1 MKHVKAALM
10 AFLVGMVGFWMPT
23 DSLAAGVC
31 THSAQA
37 AVVYDPQSDT
47 VLYETKGQEELPMAS
62 TTKIMTAYLVLES
75 AELSDWRVTVSETAV
90 SQEGS
95 SSGLKAGDVIRLSDL
110 AACMLLASGNE
121 AAVAGAEAVAGS
133 EEAFVALMNEQAQAW
148 GLQHTHFNTASGLDG
163 ESHYTTARDLAKMAA
178 CAMEND
184 AFRALW
190 SEKEKQVSVQGA
202 DGTVRT
208 LSLTNHNKLLW
219 QMEGCVGGKTGY
231 TQKAGRCLVSC
242 AERDGARLI
251 AVTLH
256 DPDDWRDH
264 DALLTYGFSQMAR
277 FTVSEA
283 ETACSITAQDGGTFQ
298 AVPEQDEIQFVLPAG
313 KQKITRQVTCPAP
326 KASPQ
331 EGTAVGQIE
340 YWLQEKKIGQITLL
354 ARHVVQPP
362 ENPPWWEQGWQAIL
376 SFFGL
381 G

>member
-37 AVVYDPQSDT
+37 AVVYDPRSDT

-242 AERDGARLI
+242 AGAGRRPVDRRYIARSGRL
-251 AVTLH
+251 
-256 DPDDWRDH
+256 
-264 DALLTYGFSQMAR
+264 AR
-277 FTVSEA
+277 PRRPTDIWLFA
-283 ETACSITAQDGGTFQ
+283 DGTFYRERSRNGLFHYGTRWGNFPSG
-298 AVPEQDEIQFVLPAG
+298 AGTGRNSVCVTHRKAKNHKTGHMSGAKSFPARG
-313 KQKITRQVTCPAP
+313 RGRRAD
-326 KASPQ
+326 
-331 EGTAVGQIE
+331 
-340 YWLQEKKIGQITLL
+340 
-354 ARHVVQPP
+354 
-362 ENPPWWEQGWQAIL
+362 
-376 SFFGL
+376 
-381 G
+381 